1 MSKLVRVLLALLILA
16 LVGGAIFLITWDIPA
31 PTGRIEKPI
40 PNDRFK

>member
-1 MSKLVRVLLALLILA
+1 MSKLARIMLALLIFA
-16 LVGGAIFLITWDIPA
+16 VVGGAIFLITWDIPP